1 MQNDCRLCRMWD
13 ICCSKQ
19 TVKLS
24 TTLVLMSQWVSY
36 SNHTAT
42 ISTFQGSNQ
51 GCTPKHTCNTASSQC
66 NVLKQ
71 FQLWKFKCILV
82 QLWTSSNLS
91 KNSEGNLWTNKV
103 LFACVQTEDGQCKHH
118 IMHSVNWRKFGN
130 VLVPMLDL
138 ICTTRRSQSKHI
150 GSILYHLITQ
160 VEELSP
166 HCALFSE
173 DKQSM
178 QEHTAFQHLPFPS
191 SQART
196 ARNPSCTLD
205 SLGVLLHSFEKGIT
219 TTLWLRKP

>member
-1 MQNDCRLCRMWD
+1 MQRAEAVPTLQVQ
-13 ICCSKQ
+13 IY
-19 TVKLS
+19 LS
-24 TTLVLMSQWVSY
+24 TNLDL
-36 SNHTAT
+36 N
-42 ISTFQGSNQ
+42 
-51 GCTPKHTCNTASSQC
+51 
-66 NVLKQ
+66 
-71 FQLWKFKCILV
+71 LV

-91 KNSEGNLWTNKV
+91 KNSEGRLWTNEV
-103 LFACVQTEDGQCKHH
+103 LFACVQTEDGQCKHR
-118 IMHSVNWRKFGN
+118 IMHSVNWKKFRN

-150 GSILYHLITQ
+150 GSIVYHLITQ

-205 SLGVLLHSFEKGIT
+205 SLKSPASFLREMNHHQTVTEKALVTSQTISP
-219 TTLWLRKP
+219 LPIYSEE